1 MKHFLTLFATL
12 FFSLHSYAQDIS
24 INHNGI
30 KLNAHFEKTETV
42 TTGPVVLMTHG
53 TLAHNKMEIMSA
65 LQKQLK
71 EQGISSLSINLGL
84 GINNRQGFYD
94 CATPHTHRHTD
105 ALDEIGVWL
114 NWLEKRGVKNVVL
127 LGHSRGGNQT
137 AWFAAE
143 RDRDLITK
151 VILIAPATW
160 SMDAA
165 KQSYKTSYDKELDP
179 LLQQARKLV
188 AAGKGAQTLEHID
201 FIYCKDT
208 TATANAVVSYYDNNP
223 RMDSIYLLDKI
234 KKPLL
239 VVAASEDEAVKDLD
253 TLLPPLAIKYGFRFE
268 VIEGADHFFL
278 DLYTDEVVEHIV
290 GFLNNQTSTY
300 GAGK

>member
-1 MKHFLTLFATL
+1 MKLFLTLFACL
-12 FFSLHSYAQDIS
+12 FFSLNSYAQDVS
-24 INHNGI
+24 INHAGI
-30 KLNAHFEKTETV
+30 KLNASFEKPEAGA
-42 TTGPVVLMTHG
+42 TGPVILMTHG
-53 TLAHNKMEIMSA
+53 TLAHNKMEIMTT

-71 EQGISSLSINLGL
+71 EQGVSSLAINLGL
-84 GINNRQGFYD
+84 GISNREGFYD

-114 NWLEKRGVKNVVL
+114 DWLAQQGIKDVVL

-143 RDRDLITK
+143 RDRDLISK
-151 VILIAPATW
+151 VILMAPATW
-160 SMDAA
+160 SMDTA
-165 KQSYKTSYDKELDP
+165 KQSYKTSYNKELDT

-188 AAGKGAQTLEHID
+188 AAGKGAQSIKHID

-239 VVAASEDEAVKDLD
+239 VIAATEDTVVKDLD
-253 TLLPPLAIKYGFRFE
+253 TIMPPLAEKYGFRFAA
-268 VIEGADHFFL
+268 IEGADHFFL
-278 DLYTDEVVEHIV
+278 DLYTDEAVEHIV
-290 GFLNNQTSTY
+290 SFVNE
-300 GAGK
+300 

>member
-1 MKHFLTLFATL
+1 MKHILLTFIATL
-12 FFSLHSYAQDIS
+12 FFSLSTQAQDVS
-24 INHNGI
+24 INHAGI
-30 KLNAHFEKTETV
+30 KLNANFEKTETG
-42 TTGPVVLMTHG
+42 TTGPVILMTHG
-53 TLAHNKMEIMSA
+53 TLAHNKMEIMST
-65 LQKQLK
+65 LQKMLK
-71 EQGISSLSINLGL
+71 DQGISSLAINLGL

-114 NWLEKRGVKNVVL
+114 NWLEKQGVKNVVL

-143 RDRDLITK
+143 RDRDLISK
-151 VILIAPATW
+151 VILMAPATW

-165 KQSYKTSYDKELDP
+165 KQSYKTSYNKDLDP
-179 LLQQARKLV
+179 LLQQARKLA
-188 AAGKGAQTLEHID
+188 AAGKGAQSIEHID

-208 TATANAVVSYYDNNP
+208 TATADAVVSYYDNNP

-239 VVAASEDEAVKDLD
+239 VIAATEDTVVKNLD
-253 TLLPPLAIKYGFRFE
+253 TLLPPLAEKQGFQLK

-278 DLYTDEVVEHIV
+278 DLYTDEAVEHIV
-290 GFLNNQTSTY
+290 SFVNE
-300 GAGK
+300 

>member
-1 MKHFLTLFATL
+1 MKIFLTVFAIL
-12 FFSLHSYAQDIS
+12 FFSLNTQAQDVS
-24 INHNGI
+24 IQHAGI
-30 KLNAHFEKTETV
+30 TLNAHVEKTDSWSN
-42 TTGPVVLMTHG
+42 GPVVLMTHG
-53 TLAHNKMEIMSA
+53 TLAHNKMEIMST
-65 LQKQLK
+65 LQKLLK
-71 EQGISSLSINLGL
+71 EQGISSLAINLGL
-84 GINNRQGFYD
+84 NINNRQGFYD

-105 ALDEIGVWL
+105 ALDEIGLWL
-114 NWLEKRGVKNVVL
+114 NWLEKQGVKNVVL

-143 RDRDLITK
+143 RDRDLISK
-151 VILIAPATW
+151 VILMAPATW

-165 KQSYKTSYDKELDP
+165 KQSYKTSYNKELDP

-208 TATANAVVSYYDNNP
+208 TATADAVVSYYDNNP

-239 VVAASEDEAVKDLD
+239 VIAATEDTVVKDLD
-253 TLLPPLAIKYGFRFE
+253 TIMPPLAEKNGFRFAA
-268 VIEGADHFFL
+268 IEGADHFFL
-278 DLYTDEVVEHIV
+278 DLYTDEAVEHIV
-290 GFLNNQTSTY
+290 SFVHE
-300 GAGK
+300 